1 MIKYKWLVLMAVVMT
16 VLLGVAGC
24 GNKTESA
31 VAVLDETNR
40 KIAVT
45 VADPQTAVSK
55 IYESFEEYDA
65 ENLTSWR
72 LDEFLG
78 IKEADLKEYYGKISE
93 PEEGLADVIIIRP
106 KEAKR
111 EDVQLALSKYKE
123 RRMAEFENY
132 DILDA
137 YSIAQNAV
145 IYDQGDYIILLMLA
159 DTDID
164 SARAI
169 IDEYIPL

>member
-1 MIKYKWLVLMAVVMT
+1 MVKFRWVMIAAVFMS
-16 VLLGVAGC
+16 VLLSGC
-24 GNKTESA
+24 GGKAEAT

-40 KIAVT
+40 KKAVT
-45 VADPQTAVSK
+45 VAEPQTAVNE
-55 IYESFEEYDA
+55 IYESLKDYKADP
-65 ENLTSWR
+65 LTSWR
-72 LDEFLG
+72 LKEFLG
-78 IKEADLKEYYGKISE
+78 IAEANLKEYYGNISE

-106 KEAKR
+106 KEAHR

-123 RRMAEFENY
+123 QRMSQFENY

-159 DTDID
+159 DNEA
-164 SARAI
+164 ARTI